1 MSEVIQGPPGPAAS
15 PARTQPGPGSREIRP
30 IFGGRGAQKR
40 SHHSPRAAMAA
51 PVSST
56 INRPVRMM

>member
-1 MSEVIQGPPGPAAS
+1 MSKRLQVLLEE
-15 PARTQPGPGSREIRP
+15 REFREIRP

-56 INRPVRMM
+56 ISRPVRMM